1 MLFEKKEKDIKKKHY
16 AYDDD
21 FQIERDEYLVPLY
34 FVNEGKR
41 KGRIMIEKQCY
52 DHCVIL
58 WSVKIYENYRGKG
71 FGTQML
77 NETLDY
83 IKEKMPKVRE
93 IGLKVHCDNAIA
105 ISLYEKIGFTILKE
119 YSGIDYYFMEKI
131 IKKP

>member
-1 MLFEKKEKDIKKKHY
+1 MLFEKKEKDIRKKHY

-21 FQIERDEYLVPLY
+21 FQIERDEYLIPLY

-58 WSVKIYENYRGKG
+58 WSVKIYENYRDKG

-93 IGLKVHCDNAIA
+93 IGLKVHCDNTIA

-119 YSGIDYYFMEKI
+119 YSNNDYYFMEKI
-131 IKKP
+131 LKKS